1 MGVVTVIVSF
11 VVCLTLNV
19 GLNTFDVFS
28 DITLSFNTLTFNLGD
43 SLLLS
48 GCKSC
53 SGKED
58 KDVFSVKNSSCQ
70 HCLTQNNYFAC
81 GKSFQ
86 ILEKL
91 NELSKSDTCVT
102 DRFGVSFNE
111 TSKSYQWKNE
121 TCKDDVN
128 TCCVE
133 VRDNAIANNPLSLID
148 KRIIAY
154 QPDGLKNLRN
164 ELGYDIFILSG
175 TSNNYHC
182 QRVYLDYVDWSH
194 SNIKAFIKENITN
207 VKKPHEIEWFYKFK
221 QSENGKSIL
230 EKGFDVNSECGLYIT
245 NKLKK
250 HVENNGEMCGASS
263 CLVYIQS
270 LKWKLNISSVN
281 EWKEQTF
288 FSEGVKYGGQICSLL
303 VSLGLASL
311 VPIVTNIVFNIFVF
325 IEDLKSGD
333 AKEVELI
340 FVLLACYP
348 QTKCLKFLFQYL
360 MHQDEKKLDID
371 KNKFDSGIG
380 SLEPFLESAFQVSLY
395 SDFVQNVIVNVYC
408 KKNLV
413 MPNELATI
421 LITRVIKG
429 RACLKLVN

>member
-1 MGVVTVIVSF
+1 MGVASVIVSF
-11 VVCLTLNV
+11 AVCIFFNV
-19 GLNTFDVFS
+19 GLNTFDVYS
-28 DITLSFNTLTFNLGD
+28 DITLAYNTLTFNLGD

-48 GCKSC
+48 GCKVC
-53 SGKED
+53 MGKAD
-58 KDVFSVKNSSCQ
+58 KDVVSVKKSSCQ
-70 HCLTQNNYFAC
+70 HCLAQNYAFQC
-81 GKSFQ
+81 GGSFQ

-102 DRFGVSFNE
+102 DRFGVSFHA

-128 TCCVE
+128 ACCVE
-133 VRDNAIANNPLSLID
+133 VRNNAIANNTLSLID

-154 QPDGLKNLRN
+154 QPDSLKKLRN
-164 ELGYDIFILSG
+164 ELGYDIFILIG

-182 QRVYLDYVDWSH
+182 TRVYFDYVDWSQA
-194 SNIKAFIKENITN
+194 NIKSFIKENITK
-207 VKKPHEIEWFYKFK
+207 VKKPTETNWFFRFK
-221 QSENGKSIL
+221 QSENGKRVL
-230 EKGFDVNSECGLYIT
+230 EKGFDLESACGLYIT
-245 NKLKK
+245 HKLKK
-250 HVENNGEMCGASS
+250 HVQNNGEFCGTSS
-263 CLVYIQS
+263 CLVHLLTSKMYH
-270 LKWKLNISSVN
+270 NISSVN

-288 FSEGVKYGGQICSLL
+288 FSEGLKLGGQLCSLI

-325 IEDLKSGD
+325 IENLKSGD

-395 SDFVQNVIVNVYC
+395 SDFVQNVIVIV
-408 KKNLV
+408 
-413 MPNELATI
+413 
-421 LITRVIKG
+421 
-429 RACLKLVN
+429 